1 MPEAS
6 DLPGTGVTD
15 AGSWDWMKLKA
26 FVRRVHAI
34 NC

>member
-6 DLPGTGVTD
+6 DLPEVTD